1 MKKLSTAIL
10 AEIIETKRKA
20 AKMTQAQL
28 AEKTGINRAQLSRL
42 EQEDYYPSIP
52 QLEALGEALD
62 FDLDDVFIN
71 AASKKIESPS
81 PLNIA
86 VAGTGYVGLSI
97 ATLLAQH
104 NHVTA
109 VDVIPE
115 KVEMLNNRKSPI
127 QDDYIEKYLV
137 EKDLDLTAT
146 LDGAAAYKNADFV
159 VIATPTNYDSKM
171 NYFDTSLVE
180 DVIKLV
186 LSVNQDAIMVIKST
200 IPVGFTKSV
209 REKYNTKNI
218 IFSPEFLRES
228 KALYDNLYPSRIIVS
243 TDKEDERLVEKSH
256 QFAALLQEGALKE
269 NIDTLFMGFTE
280 AEAVK
285 LFANTYLALR
295 VSYFNEL
302 DTYAEMKGLN
312 TEDIIDGVCL
322 DPRIGTHYNNPSF
335 GYGGYCLP
343 KDTKQL
349 LANYNDVPQNMMSA
363 IVESNKTRKDFI
375 ADRVLEMADY
385 YGYDHSNMYS
395 SELEKDV
402 TIGVYR
408 LTMKSNSDNF
418 RQSSIQGVMKRI
430 KAKGARVIIY
440 EPTLK
445 NGDTFF
451 GSKIVNDLEKFKARS
466 HAIIANRYDSCLD
479 DVKEK
484 VYTRDLFRRD

>member
-10 AEIIETKRKA
+10 AEIVETKRKA

-71 AASKKIESPS
+71 ASSKKIESPS

-127 QDDYIEKYLV
+127 QDDYIEKYLA

-209 REKYNTKNI
+209 RKKYNTKNI
-218 IFSPEFLRES
+218 VFSPEFLRES

-375 ADRVLEMADY
+375 ADRVLEMAGY

-418 RQSSIQGVMKRI
+418 RQSAIQDVMKQF
-430 KAKGARVIIY
+430 KANGVPVLIY
-440 EPTLK
+440 EPTLDK
-445 NGDTFF
+445 PDFQ
-451 GSKIVNDLEKFKARS
+451 GSEVTHNLSEFKERSSVIVANRWNNDLNNVAF
-466 HAIIANRYDSCLD
+466 
-479 DVKEK
+479 K